1 MNSDILPENLWLL
14 IQPLLPKP
22 KVSRKGGR
30 PRVEDRRAL
39 IGILVVLRFSIPW
52 KLLPKELGCGS
63 GSTCRRRLIAW
74 QKKGVWTQVWKL
86 LLDSLGR
93 NGAIDLRRVS
103 VDGKPPVN
111 PRSARAALSAWCG
124 HAPAIC
130 FSVPPQLDRSRCA
143 AVSRRLA
150 AERHVHRR
158 LLPTAQGQPRA
169 FALLAAG
176 AG

>member
-103 VDGKPPVN
+103 VDGSSLPAKKGASCWVGT
-111 PRSARAALSAWCG
+111 PRIAG
-124 HAPAIC
+124 ETAPNTT
-130 FSVPPQLDRSRCA
+130 SRSMLGAFPLRSH
-143 AVSRRLA
+143 SRR
-150 AERHVHRR
+150 RMFMI
-158 LLPTAQGQPRA
+158 PR
-169 FALLAAG
+169 
-176 AG
+176 